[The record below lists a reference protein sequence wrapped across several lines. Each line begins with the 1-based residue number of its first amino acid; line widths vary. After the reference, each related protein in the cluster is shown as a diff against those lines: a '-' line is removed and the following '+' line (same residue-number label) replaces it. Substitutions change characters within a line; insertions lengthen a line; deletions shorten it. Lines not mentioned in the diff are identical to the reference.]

1 MSEVHE
7 IPSVTPP
14 DSTGEAELVATA
26 RALADDEFNRAERF
40 DRKAL
45 NLATVVG
52 AFYSL
57 SQIVVFGALGTKEF
71 VPSEWDWRLLAIGL
85 VATVGAALSVAASL
99 MVFRAREEASA
110 PIDRLQ
116 PWLAALRRGEG
127 QRVTDQIILT
137 YKTIAETRRQSNK
150 ERTAWYKR
158 AALLA
163 YVAVVATAAELAM
176 ILIAVT

>member
-14 DSTGEAELVATA
+14 NSTGEAELVATA

-57 SQIVVFGALGTKEF
+57 SQIVVFGALGTEDF
-71 VPSEWDWRLLAIGL
+71 VPASWNGRLLAVGIL
-85 VATVGAALSVAASL
+85 ATVGAALSVGASL
-99 MVFRAREEASA
+99 MVFRARGEASG
-110 PIDRLQ
+110 PLERLQ

-137 YKTIAETRRQSNK
+137 YKTIAETRRASN
-150 ERTAWYKR
+150 ETRTTWYKW
-158 AALLA
+158 AAFFA
-163 YVAVVATAAELAM
+163 YIAVVATAVELGM
-176 ILIAVT
+176 ILVAVT

>member
-1 MSEVHE
+1 MHE
-7 IPSVTPP
+7 IPSATPP
-14 DSTGEAELVATA
+14 DATGEAEVVATA

-57 SQIVVFGALGTKEF
+57 SQIVVVGALSTEEF
-71 VPSEWDWRLLAIGL
+71 VPDSWHGRLLVVGL
-85 VATVGAALSVAASL
+85 LATAGAALSVGAAL
-99 MVFRAREEASA
+99 MVFRAREEASGQLEL
-110 PIDRLQ
+110 LQ

-127 QRVTDQIILT
+127 KRVTEQIVLT
-137 YKTIAETRRQSNK
+137 YKTIAETRRESNQA
-150 ERTAWYKR
+150 RTSWYKR

-163 YVAVVATAAELAM
+163 YIAVGATAIELGM
-176 ILIAVT
+176 ILLAVT

>member
-7 IPSVTPP
+7 IPSASPP
-14 DSTGEAELVATA
+14 DSTGEAELVATS

-57 SQIVVFGALGTKEF
+57 SQIVVFGALGTADF
-71 VPSEWDWRLLAIGL
+71 VPDSWHERLLIVGL
-85 VATVGAALSVAASL
+85 VATVAAALSVGASL
-99 MVFRAREEASA
+99 MVFRGREEAGG
-110 PIDRLQ
+110 PLDRLQ

-127 QRVTDQIILT
+127 QRVADQIVLT
-137 YKTIAETRRQSNK
+137 YKTIAETRRASNT
-150 ERTAWYKR
+150 ERTTWYKR
-158 AALLA
+158 ATFFAFFAVAATAIELGMIL
-163 YVAVVATAAELAM
+163 VAVT
-176 ILIAVT
+176 

>member
-14 DSTGEAELVATA
+14 NSTGESELVATA

-57 SQIVVFGALGTKEF
+57 SQIVVFGALGTKGF
-71 VPSEWDWRLLAIGL
+71 VPTSWHDELLAVGII
-85 VATVGAALSVAASL
+85 ATVGAALSVGASL
-99 MVFRAREEASA
+99 MVFRARGEASG
-110 PIDRLQ
+110 PLERLQ
-116 PWLAALRRGEG
+116 PWLAAVRRGED

-137 YKTIAETRRQSNK
+137 YKTIAETRRASNGV
-150 ERTAWYKR
+150 RTTWYKR
-158 AALLA
+158 AAFFA
-163 YVAVVATAAELAM
+163 YIAVVATAVELAL